1 MDFYDRMMDY
11 IESNLTL
18 YAPLQMGVLSPKT
31 NGIAILSIPS
41 SPDTKYLDG
50 GSVQNISFRIYTK
63 HTDQKIAANTIQVIS
78 DLLDKMR
85 NGDIVSQ
92 DDSFTFISCEVN
104 TIPSSF
110 DKTNDDKYIYS
121 ALFVSQI
128 ERG

>member
-1 MDFYDRMMDY
+1 MDFYDRLADY

-18 YAPLQMGVLSPKT
+18 FAPVRFNVLGPDET
-31 NGIAILSIPS
+31 GIAILSIPS
-41 SPDTKYLDG
+41 SPNARYLNG
-50 GSVQNISFRIYTK
+50 GSVQEMAFRIYTK
-63 HTDQKIAANTIQVIS
+63 HENQQTAANTIQVIA
-78 DLLDKMR
+78 DLLDKMQ
-85 NGDIVSQ
+85 NDAITSQ
-92 DDSFTFISCEVN
+92 DDSFAFVKCEIN

>member
-11 IESNLTL
+11 IESHLTL
-18 YAPLQMGVLSPKT
+18 YASLQMGVLSPKT

-41 SPDTKYLDG
+41 SPNAKYLDG

-63 HTDQKIAANTIQVIS
+63 HTDQKIAANTIQIIS
-78 DLLDKMR
+78 DLLDKMQ
-85 NGDIVSQ
+85 NDDIQSQ
-92 DDSFTFISCEVN
+92 DGSFIFISCEVN

-110 DKTNDDKYIYS
+110 DKTDHDEYIYS
-121 ALFVSQI
+121 ALFVAEI